1 MSLDLSNQSEENI
14 TPTEILYISL
24 MDAFDEL
31 SKGKELPKW
40 FRPFFDNFRIFSAGV
55 VKCTSSLDEK
65 ILHLEKKLGK
75 NTSLLSSRQL
85 SQTNYW
91 GEKYV

>member
-40 FRPFFDNFRIFSAGV
+40 FCPFFDNFRIFSAGV
-55 VKCTSSLDEK
+55 VKCTSSLNEK
-65 ILHLEKKLGK
+65 ILHLEIKLEE

-85 SQTNYW
+85 SQTTYW
-91 GEKYV
+91 GK

>member
-14 TPTEILYISL
+14 TPTEIFESL
-24 MDAFDEL
+24 IDTFDEL

-40 FRPFFDNFRIFSAGV
+40 FRPFFDNFRIISAGV
-55 VKCTSSLDEK
+55 VKCTSSLDGK
-65 ILHLEKKLGK
+65 ILHLEEKLEE

-85 SQTNYW
+85 SQTTYW